1 MNWKSINIPPTAPEL
16 DSPHM
21 GRALGR
27 LLDLGLDSCFDQQ
40 VMEKSANTHPI
51 EKKSANIYPIRR
63 EISQHTSHRG
73 EISNHTYVPLR
84 NILFNVLITASNRD
98 LVHWVDRPHRKKWR
112 HSKGS
117 WKQWKR
123 VAAANSGQ
131 HSISP
136 SILVRSNHSEIMET
150 FGGKE
155 TELVL
160 AIHQGE
166 HLGGLQVSKG
176 VPQGPSRS
184 PRGPWLF
191 NELVKCGA
199 WESCGRAQQGRWW
212 VNKKEA
218 PLLNNSQLMLTS
230 VSNQKGNKT
239 KICQSLREYLCAT
252 WYFLFLHDLE
262 FTSTDV
268 KKICVSCGYLQYLL
282 DFSLTSGYLGYLGA
296 RIVAIAT

>member
-1 MNWKSINIPPTAPEL
+1 MNWKSFNIPPTASEL

-40 VMEKSANTHPI
+40 VMEKSANTHIP
-51 EKKSANIYPIRR
+51 SRR
-63 EISQHTSHRG
+63 NQPTHIL
-73 EISNHTYVPLR
+73 LR
-84 NILFNVLITASNRD
+84 NISYSLQRLN
-98 LVHWVDRPHRKKWR
+98 
-112 HSKGS
+112 HSQQQRTSALGRS
-117 WKQWKR
+117 
-123 VAAANSGQ
+123 
-131 HSISP
+131 SP
-136 SILVRSNHSEIMET
+136 SKEMAAQQRVLKTMEKGRRRQFRTTLDKFEHPRVRSNHSEIMET

-160 AIHQGE
+160 AIQQGE

-176 VPQGPSRS
+176 VPQGPTRS

-218 PLLNNSQLMLTS
+218 PLLNKSQLMLTS
-230 VSNQKGNKT
+230 VSNHKRKESWKKLCNNIHLRCIRISVSVFFCSYT
-239 KICQSLREYLCAT
+239 IWSLHRQMSRRSVSLVDIFNISPT
-252 WYFLFLHDLE
+252 FLWQVD
-262 FTSTDV
+262 
-268 KKICVSCGYLQYLL
+268 IL
-282 DFSLTSGYLGYLGA
+282 DIWVPGLS
-296 RIVAIAT
+296 R

>member
-1 MNWKSINIPPTAPEL
+1 
-16 DSPHM
+16 
-21 GRALGR
+21 
-27 LLDLGLDSCFDQQ
+27 
-40 VMEKSANTHPI
+40 MEKGRRRQFRTTLDKSEHP
-51 EKKSANIYPIRR
+51 R
-63 EISQHTSHRG
+63 
-73 EISNHTYVPLR
+73 
-84 NILFNVLITASNRD
+84 
-98 LVHWVDRPHRKKWR
+98 
-112 HSKGS
+112 
-117 WKQWKR
+117 
-123 VAAANSGQ
+123 
-131 HSISP
+131 
-136 SILVRSNHSEIMET
+136 VRSNHSEIMET

-176 VPQGPSRS
+176 VARGPTRS

-218 PLLNNSQLMLTS
+218 PLLNKSQLMLTS
-230 VSNQKGNKT
+230 VSNHKRKESRKSCAIILIWGVK
-239 KICQSLREYLCAT
+239 EYLWVFC
-252 WYFLFLHDLE
+252 FLFLHNLE